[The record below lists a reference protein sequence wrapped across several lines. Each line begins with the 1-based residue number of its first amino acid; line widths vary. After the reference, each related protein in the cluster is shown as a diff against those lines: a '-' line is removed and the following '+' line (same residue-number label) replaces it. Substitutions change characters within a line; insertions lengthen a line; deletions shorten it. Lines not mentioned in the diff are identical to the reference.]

1 MDTETFNGFSK
12 EMLERIASNLKVKA
26 TTDYAVETD
35 RLFNFHAAAP
45 LLGSAEQACLA
56 YATKHYMSIAKLV
69 QDGKPVPK
77 ELALEKLGD
86 LATYMVLLYAIMME
100 RTDGDVGTRAE

>member
-1 MDTETFNGFSK
+1 MDTENFNRLAE
-12 EMLERIASNLKVKA
+12 EMLDRISSNLEVKA

-56 YATKHYMSIAKLV
+56 YATKHYLSIAKLV
-69 QDGKPVPK
+69 QDGKPVSK

-86 LATYMVLLYAIMME
+86 LATYMVLLYAIMQE
-100 RTDGDVGTRAE
+100 RANDVPRQGD